1 MNKVT
6 ELLHERKVELTKQL
20 AEITAPIMEELR
32 QIRKALEMLEPQDD
46 HFIKHTQFEKD
57 RSKIKGNQNWYPAEA
72 KSAPP
77 QENPNDVMLPYPGT
91 PTPEEE
97 LEHYFGNWDNP
108 APSYVKVVADFK
120 LHNMTGAEDCD
131 ETCRGCS
138 ICRRG
143 WEYR

>member
-20 AEITAPIMEELR
+20 AEMTAPIMEELR

-46 HFIKHTQFEKD
+46 HFIQQAQYKNEP
-57 RSKIKGNQNWYPAEA
+57 QNVKQPQRWFKN
-72 KSAPP
+72 KSPEHVP
-77 QENPNDVMLPYPGT
+77 DDVMLPYPGT
-91 PTPEEE
+91 QREHDEE

-108 APSYVKVVADFK
+108 KTEYVKVASFK
-120 LHNMTGAEDCD
+120 SHNLTGVENCD
-131 ETCRGCS
+131 ESCRGCS